1 MLLGLTGCDLYQPD
15 VDSMLAPPV
24 LSELQTEVNE
34 ALQDVVGQDFRL
46 CYPTGGSYR
55 SPYIFADLD
64 GDENEE
70 AVVFYTVEDEP
81 LIYLQI
87 LDKTEGR
94 WRAGNACPALMERS
108 SMSIFATFPMTVSP
122 TFWWVGA
129 RQMPKVIPCT
139 SIASGME
146 PFLRSSM

>member
-64 GDENEE
+64 GDENEDSSFP
-70 AVVFYTVEDEP
+70 AARR
-81 LIYLQI
+81 
-87 LDKTEGR
+87 R
-94 WRAGNACPALMERS
+94 WSFTPWR
-108 SMSIFATFPMTVSP
+108 
-122 TFWWVGA
+122 
-129 RQMPKVIPCT
+129 T
-139 SIASGME
+139 S
-146 PFLRSSM
+146 R